1 MIKEWIRRYF
11 SEEQFLKVLGILS
24 DYGKEAWHRE
34 EYRVKRDALI
44 ISRGSI
50 AALKSAI
57 ELAMR
62 DYRDVLISEQLDQ
75 WVIGEIQKYDPE
87 SRL

>member
-1 MIKEWIRRYF
+1 
-11 SEEQFLKVLGILS
+11 
-24 DYGKEAWHRE
+24 
-34 EYRVKRDALI
+34 LI